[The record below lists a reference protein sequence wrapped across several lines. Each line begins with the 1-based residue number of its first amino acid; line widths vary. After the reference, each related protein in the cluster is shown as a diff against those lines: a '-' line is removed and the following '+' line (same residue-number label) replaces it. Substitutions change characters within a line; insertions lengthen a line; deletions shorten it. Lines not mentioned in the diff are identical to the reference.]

1 MSLSQ
6 ERVERLKLIEEL
18 LPSNRA
24 GCTRGLT
31 VAELEAKLDAQGVI
45 DNRHRRTLQR
55 DLQLLVAEGRVLTLV
70 AVKGEQPRYQRVE
83 EAFEI
88 EEPVWNYL
96 LQHLKRDLEGMVS
109 AGQLS
114 KILNRLKLKDE
125 GLDLGEDKICILP
138 DSLRLQPA
146 QIDYQV
152 FANVLRALADG
163 KALRVRYVDRLGK
176 ASEPVLHALGVMQRG
191 PRVYLYAMKNDEQDD
206 RIYALDRMRSAE
218 CLPISARQKPEFDFN
233 QQIAEGRV
241 DFANEGL
248 INLKAIVRGYIEQLL
263 YDCPLDDSQRL
274 DLLENEE
281 VGSLLTVTLPVSGQ
295 LLRWVLAGGENITI
309 LEPLGF
315 ASVVVTQIK
324 KMASFYGDDIGY
336 KAEF

>member
-18 LPSNRA
+18 LPSNRV
-24 GCTRGLT
+24 GSTRGLT
-31 VAELEAKLDAQGVI
+31 VAELEAKLDDQGVI

-55 DLQLLVAEGRVLTLV
+55 DVQFLVAEGRVLVLG
-70 AVKGEQPRYQRVE
+70 ASKGEQPRYQRVE
-83 EAFEI
+83 EPFEI

-125 GLDLGEDKICILP
+125 GLDLGDDKVCILP

-176 ASEPVLHALGVMQRG
+176 ASEPVLHPLGVMQRG

-206 RIYALDRMRSAE
+206 RMYALDRMRSAE
-218 CLPISARQKPEFDFN
+218 CLPINARQKPEFDFS

-241 DFANEGL
+241 DFSTGEL
-248 INLKAIVRGYIEQLL
+248 ITLKATVRGYVEALV
-263 YDCPLDDSQRL
+263 YDCPLHESQRL
-274 DLLENEE
+274 EPLNDDEP
-281 VGSLLTVTLPVSGQ
+281 GSLLTVTVPSSGQ
-295 LLRWVLAGGENITI
+295 LLRWILASGDNITVN
-309 LEPLGF
+309 EPFSLRD
-315 ASVVVTQIK
+315 TIRNQLN
-324 KMASFYGDDIGY
+324 
-336 KAEF
+336 KAAEQYM

>member
-1 MSLSQ
+1 MSLSRW
-6 ERVERLKLIEEL
+6 RVERLKLIEEL

-114 KILNRLKLKDE
+114 KILDRLKLKDE

-233 QQIAEGRV
+233 RQIAEGRV
-241 DFANEGL
+241 DFANGQQITLE
-248 INLKAIVRGYIEQLL
+248 ATVYGYIEQLL
-263 YDCPLDDSQRL
+263 YDCPLHNNQKL
-274 DLLENEE
+274 EPLENENS
-281 VGSLLTVTLPVSGQ
+281 GSLLTVTLPASGQ
-295 LLRWVLAGGENITI
+295 LLRWVLAGGENIAVQNPP
-309 LEPLGF
+309 EF
-315 ASVVVTQIK
+315 RSVVAGQVKRLQE
-324 KMASFYGDDIGY
+324 FYS
-336 KAEF
+336 A